1 MISRIVYPASFS
13 NTLPPF
19 PYAFFVSVGMPQPIS
34 MTPTAASS
42 CQQTL
47 ESARTV
53 SPRALSFQQQEEEGD
68 KGEGD
73 KEGEVLCCG

>member
-1 MISRIVYPASFS
+1 
-13 NTLPPF
+13 
-19 PYAFFVSVGMPQPIS
+19 

-47 ESARTV
+47 ESARAV

-73 KEGEVLCCG
+73 KEGRFSVVAKLTSTSIACSSGGVGGTAASGSSPLRARALSRK